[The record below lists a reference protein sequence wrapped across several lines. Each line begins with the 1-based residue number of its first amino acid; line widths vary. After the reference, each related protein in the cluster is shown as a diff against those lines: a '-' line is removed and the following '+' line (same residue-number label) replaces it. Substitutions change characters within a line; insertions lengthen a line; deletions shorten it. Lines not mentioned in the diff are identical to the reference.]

1 MSDRLSSARGARF
14 QAWRQ
19 AILRKL
25 FSTGRRCL
33 RPNTRRRGLV
43 RQTEVLEVRELL
55 TDGTPGFTV
64 NDIGP
69 FGMLL
74 LAEDPSQVVGYVP
87 DTFSVVLN
95 AGPLSDVVF
104 TISSSDTTEA
114 VVDPSTLTFTP
125 ANWNTP
131 QFVTATGVDDVI
143 MDGDQ
148 LSTIS
153 ISINPL
159 LSDDDYD
166 TVGNQF
172 VTARTWDNDSA
183 GIVFTPDTP
192 LEVVEGDAS
201 TSFSVTL
208 KSQPAADVTVV
219 FQHWWIDQADQV
231 MISSDSIT
239 FSPSDWNIPHVISVQ
254 GIDDD
259 FAEDP
264 LEFRFRPIVN
274 YSDDPNYTFLQIPQ
288 SIYVSGTILDDDVR
302 GVVVTPVTQPI
313 QPISENGDS
322 ATFSLVL
329 TSQPFWDVSIPIS
342 SDNPNEGSVS
352 ASVVTFT
359 PLNWNVLQYVTV
371 TGVDDSLFDG
381 PVTFNVVTRQ
391 IETGQNENENP
402 YLSSYRGIDPD
413 DVVLVNLDNDERLL
427 SFTISELSISEAGG
441 TAFGQVSRNDAD
453 RSTPLI
459 VTLHSEDPTE
469 ASFPETIVIPPG
481 EDLAT
486 FPITAVNDGFID
498 DPQTVTITAFAEG
511 YPGVS
516 ASLVVT
522 DFGNVPPV
530 ITSLANSTQSSP
542 RTMPGA
548 IVTVVAN
555 FTDMNVGDS
564 HIAIIDWG
572 EYAPGGNTL
581 DVTLVESNGSG
592 TVTGRHTYQNPGIFV
607 VTVTIGDNGPLEYMY
622 AQAATAVAVTGMRIV
637 DGTLLIVGTNQNDT
651 VSISTFGKK
660 KLRAQGS
667 FLPKGGF
674 IDFDLASATRIEAWM
689 SGGDDSFA
697 MLRSIALPT
706 AVIGGRGRDTITGG
720 NSLAVLLDSSVA
732 EGRIDATALPLSI
745 PLLESSTIDSIFADL
760 IDRDRDHWY
769 WAY

>member
-33 RPNTRRRGLV
+33 RPNTRRRGSV
-43 RQTEVLEVRELL
+43 RQTEVLEVRALL
-55 TDGTPGFTV
+55 TGGTHGFTV
-64 NDIGP
+64 SDIGP
-69 FGMLL
+69 WGMLL
-74 LAEDPSQVVGYVP
+74 LAEDPSQVAGPLP

-95 AGPLSDVVF
+95 AAPLSDVVF

-114 VVDPSTLTFTP
+114 VVYPSTLTFTP

-131 QFVTATGVDDVI
+131 QFVTAMGVDDVI
-143 MDGDQ
+143 IDGNQ

-153 ISINPL
+153 ISINPF

-166 TVGNQF
+166 TVVNQF
-172 VTARTWDNDSA
+172 VTAMTWDNDSA
-183 GIVFTPDTP
+183 GIVVTQDTP
-192 LEVVEGDAS
+192 FEVVEGGVS
-201 TSFSVTL
+201 KSFSVTL

-231 MISSDSIT
+231 MISSDPIT

-264 LEFRFRPIVN
+264 LEFKFRPIVN

-288 SIYVSGTILDDDVR
+288 GIYVSGTILDDDVR
-302 GVVVTPVTQPI
+302 GVVVTPVT

-359 PLNWNVLQYVTV
+359 PLNWNVPQYVTV
-371 TGVDDSLFDG
+371 TGVDDALFDG
-381 PVTFNVVTRQ
+381 PVTFNVVTRE
-391 IETGQNENENP
+391 IETGLNEDP
-402 YLSSYRGIDPD
+402 SYRGIDPD
-413 DVVLVNLDNDERLL
+413 DVVLVNLDNDKRLL
-427 SFTISELSISEAGG
+427 SFTISEFSISEAGG
-441 TAFGQVSRNDAD
+441 TAIGQVSRNDAD
-453 RSTPLI
+453 RSNELI
-459 VTLHSEDPTE
+459 VTLRSEDPTE
-469 ASFPETIVIPPG
+469 ASVPETIVIPPG
-481 EDLAT
+481 EDMASFT
-486 FPITAVNDGFID
+486 ITAVNDGFID

-511 YPGVS
+511 YPEVS

-572 EYAPGGNTL
+572 EYAPVENTL

-622 AQAATAVAVTGMRIV
+622 AHAATAVAVTGMRIV

-651 VSISTFGKK
+651 VSISTSGKK

-667 FLPKGGF
+667 FLPRGGF

-689 SGGDDSFA
+689 SGGDDSFD
-697 MLRSIALPT
+697 MLRSIDLPA

-732 EGRIDATALPLSI
+732 EGRVDPTALPLSI
-745 PLLESSTIDSIFADL
+745 PFLESSTIDSIFADL